1 MSYTTQTRPYTAICP
16 PSTLKIEVIEDI
28 DPQQLAQYNH
38 LTALQFQ
45 EVQVLNCLE
54 HLIPVNFKWFASGE
68 SDDWLNNDRNFIFFL
83 LVYYFLFII

>member
-1 MSYTTQTRPYTAICP
+1 MSYTTQIGPYTGICP

-68 SDDWLNNDRNFIFFL
+68 SDDWLNNDRNFIFF
-83 LVYYFLFII
+83 